1 VTTDGADLDFLA
13 RRLADVQADMLHREK
28 TDLHG
33 HAWQAEALRRA
44 LADRRCLLISVAEH
58 ERLVEQAIATWKFN
72 VDQVNRK
79 NEFLETENRQ
89 LRAANVSA
97 FKREVA
103 QYIRDIAHSIPGKYR
118 QEGALTIADKLDP
131 QAQERTEGK
140 AS

>member
-1 VTTDGADLDFLA
+1 MTTDGADIDFLA
-13 RRLADVQADMLHREK
+13 RRLNDVQADMLHREK

-58 ERLVEQAIATWKFN
+58 ERLVEQAVATWKFN
-72 VDQVNRK
+72 VDQVNRT
-79 NEFLETENRQ
+79 NESLRSENRD
-89 LRAANVSA
+89 LRAANLAS

-103 QYIRDIAHSIPGKYR
+103 EFIREIAHSIPGKYR
-118 QEGALTIADKLDP
+118 QEGALLIADRLDP
-131 QAQERTEGK
+131 KPGQQRE